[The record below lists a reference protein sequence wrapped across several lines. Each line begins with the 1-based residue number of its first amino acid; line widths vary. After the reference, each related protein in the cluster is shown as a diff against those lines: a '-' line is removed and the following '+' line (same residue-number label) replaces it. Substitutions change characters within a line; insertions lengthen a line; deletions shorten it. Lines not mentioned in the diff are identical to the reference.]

1 MAGLTVVGLGPG
13 GADLVLP
20 AARQALEAA
29 RRRFVRTARHPAVEE
44 LRAEGVEFEAFDRIY
59 EQASDLDAVYPAIVA
74 ELLAATEAGD
84 GVVYAVPGSPVV
96 AERTVVLLRE
106 ALGDELVVVPGVSFA
121 DLAWTRLGIDPLGG
135 ARVVDARAFAID
147 AANAC
152 GPLLIAQCD
161 MPMLV
166 SDVKLSL
173 LDVLDAGHEV
183 VVLAHLGLST
193 ERVARLPLEDLD
205 RGSFVPDHL
214 TSVFVDTGGIA
225 IAPEF
230 ARLVA
235 LTERLRGPG
244 GCPWDAKQ
252 THHSL
257 ARHLLEE
264 AYEVVE
270 AIEGLPSAA
279 PGDDLDA
286 IEPGAYEALEDELG
300 DLLFQAVIHS
310 VLAAEAGAFTI
321 ADVLRGIHDKLVRR
335 HPHVFGDVE
344 LDTADDVVR
353 NWEQIKRGEKTAAA
367 GHGEIDPAPPVSL
380 VAGIATTLP
389 GLLYL
394 PKVFRKATAIGLDLG
409 AGALAELET
418 EVAALA
424 GSGGDV
430 GAVIA
435 AAAAVAWSR
444 DVDPEAALRAAAERR
459 RDWFVRMEQIA
470 AERGVD
476 LAAADPVV
484 ATELWDLAR
493 GADPA

>member
-1 MAGLTVVGLGPG
+1 MARVTVVGLGPG

-20 AARQALEAA
+20 AARQAIVGAG
-29 RRRFVRTARHPAVEE
+29 RRFVRTARHPAVAE
-44 LRAEGVEFEAFDRIY
+44 LRAEGIEFEAFDRIY
-59 EQASDLDAVYPAIVA
+59 EQARDLDAVYSAIVA
-74 ELLAATEAGD
+74 ELLAASAASDE
-84 GVVYAVPGSPVV
+84 VVYAVPGSPVV

-106 ALGDELVVVPGVSFA
+106 TLGDELVVVPGVSFA
-121 DLAWTRLGIDPLGG
+121 DLAWTRLGVDPLGG
-135 ARVVDARAFAID
+135 ARVVDARAFAVD
-147 AANAC
+147 AANAS

-161 MPMLV
+161 TPMLL
-166 SDVKLSL
+166 SDVKLAL
-173 LDVLDAGHEV
+173 LDVLDAEHDV
-183 VVLAHLGLST
+183 IVLAHLGLPT
-193 ERVARLPLEDLD
+193 ERVERLPLAELD

-214 TSVFVDTGGIA
+214 TSVYVDTGGVA

-270 AIEGLPSAA
+270 AIEGLPAAA
-279 PGDDLDA
+279 PGGDLDA
-286 IEPGAYEALEDELG
+286 IEPGAYEALADELG

-310 VLAAEAGAFTI
+310 VLAAEAGAFNI

-344 LDTADDVVR
+344 VDTADDVVR
-353 NWEQIKRGEKTAAA
+353 NWEQIKRDEKTAVGA
-367 GHGEIDPAPPVSL
+367 DRLPVSL

-409 AGALAELET
+409 AGSLGELEA

-424 GSGGDV
+424 DGGGDV

-459 RDWFVRMEQIA
+459 RDWFVALERLA

-476 LAAADPVV
+476 LAMGDPAVAA
-484 ATELWDLAR
+484 ELWDLAR
-493 GADPA
+493 GASPA